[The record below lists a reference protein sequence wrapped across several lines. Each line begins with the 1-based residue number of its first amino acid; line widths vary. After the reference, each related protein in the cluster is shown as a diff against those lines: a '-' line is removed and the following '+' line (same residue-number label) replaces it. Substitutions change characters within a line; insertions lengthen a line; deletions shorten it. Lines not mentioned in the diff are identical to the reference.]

1 MRLSPSVL
9 LLSLMLTLAACQE
22 PGMSPAPPPLPTP
35 VDPVDPV
42 DPTDPSG
49 PARVVG
55 TVSLEG
61 ATNAA
66 GVQVSLTGTELR
78 ATTNAAGAF
87 VLEKV
92 PAGTYE
98 LTAARTGYTQ
108 ARQSLSVDADD
119 SVEVSLALLRARG
132 RVSGVLTLEGSTDGS
147 GVTVTLEGAN
157 QTATTDAQG
166 RFALEGVPT
175 GSYVLKASRTGYAT
189 VSQPV
194 EVTEGNDTLLTLL
207 LGRYRGRIE
216 GQVRLSDSAP
226 ALGVAVA
233 LEGTDTATTTDSQG
247 RFALEGVVTGTYSL
261 VASKEGYTA
270 VRQSVEVKATGSSS
284 VTLSLTR
291 HRGTLQGQVT
301 LDGATQAPGVT
312 VMLEG
317 TSAVTTSTSQ
327 GRFTLGGVPTGT
339 YVLVATKTGY
349 TTVRQS
355 VEVTQDA
362 TTTVTLPLILSRGD
376 LVGQVL
382 LEGGVSPSGIALQLE
397 GTATS
402 TATDAEGRF
411 TLPGVPTGSYA
422 LLATKADYT
431 TTRQAVEVKEAAS
444 TSVTLTL
451 ARSRG
456 RVEGVALLDDAQ
468 DPAGTQVS
476 LRGLTGVT
484 TTDAQGRFVLEGV
497 PTGSY
502 LVDTVRAGYTSPQ
515 PLVQVQA
522 DATASVSMTLER
534 RYGSIQ
540 GRVTLE
546 GRTNHS
552 GVRIDLVGRTDSV
565 TTNASGSFQFTRLPP
580 GDYSLQATLSPYETV
595 NVSVSV
601 ALDDSRSTNIT
612 MSLLRGDVTGT
623 VLLEEVAAGSLD
635 GTEVTL
641 TGTSLRATTQAD
653 GTFTLAGVPVGTYEV
668 RASRSTHAEQRASVT
683 VVAKQSVS
691 VSLQLSRLRGQVVGQ
706 VVLSDGGELSGITV
720 FQSGL
725 ATPITPDAQ
734 GHFALVGLPTG
745 GYVLKALKE
754 GYAKAEQSVTVSA
767 NATTNVSLQLTRLP
781 PPTFTSIPSLA
792 VQGGWVTLTGTN
804 LGDAPGSSQV
814 TVNGSAPAQVISW
827 SQTGVVVRMPYEVPP
842 GIHPV
847 VFKTGVPQQTL
858 TAQVRV
864 VAQKTLAIG
873 DSWGLG
879 ILPDA
884 TVQHLADS
892 SVWSNAPASL
902 KQGIVSIAAEDD
914 YGMVLKE
921 NGTVDWWG
929 YNTDHVGD
937 PPRGLS
943 GVVAITTGYGFAVA
957 LKNDGTLVSWGSVD
971 SPASKAPPGVTDVIA
986 ISGGRTHA
994 LALRADGT
1002 VVAWGNNSHGAATV
1016 PQGLTDVVEVSAGTV
1031 SSVARKVDGSLV
1043 TWGTHSPERPL
1054 PQGLTG
1060 VRTVA
1065 LSRRDNHGLAVLS
1078 DESVIAWGES
1088 STNLNGSRNGLP
1100 PPVQTQVVALAM
1112 GSDHANAVLHQDGTL
1127 TLWGG
1132 YSDDMNTLPPGKVLR
1147 VPAR

>member
-9 LLSLMLTLAACQE
+9 LLGLMLTLAACQE
-22 PGMSPAPPPLPTP
+22 PGVSPAPPPLPTP
-35 VDPVDPV
+35 VDPT
-42 DPTDPSG
+42 DPTDPSDL
-49 PARVVG
+49 ARVVG
-55 TVSLEG
+55 TVSLEST
-61 ATNAA
+61 TNAA
-66 GVQVSLTGTELR
+66 GVQVSLTGTDLR

-92 PAGTYE
+92 PAGTHE
-98 LTAARTGYTQ
+98 LTATRTGYTQ
-108 ARQSLSVDADD
+108 ARQSLSVAADD

-132 RVSGVLTLEGSTDGS
+132 RVSGVLTLEGATEVA

-157 QTATTDAQG
+157 LTATPDAQG

-189 VSQPV
+189 VSQSV

-226 ALGVAVA
+226 SQGITVA
-233 LEGTDTATTTDSQG
+233 LEGTDTATTTDGQG
-247 RFALEGVVTGTYSL
+247 RFALESVPTGTYSL

-270 VRQSVEVKATGSSS
+270 VRQSLEVKATGSSS

-291 HRGTLQGQVT
+291 HRGNLQGQVT

-339 YVLVATKTGY
+339 YVLVATKAGY

-362 TTTVTLPLILSRGD
+362 TTTVTLPLVLSRGD

-382 LEGGVSPSGIALQLE
+382 LEGGVSPAGIALQLE

-402 TATDAEGRF
+402 TTTNAEGRF
-411 TLPGVPTGSYA
+411 TLPGVLSGSYV
-422 LLATKADYT
+422 LVATKTGYT
-431 TTRQAVEVKEAAS
+431 TARQTVEVKEAAS

-484 TTDAQGRFVLEGV
+484 TTTDAQGRFVLEGV

-515 PLVQVQA
+515 PLVLVQA

-565 TTNASGSFQFTRLPP
+565 TTNASGSFQLTRLPP

-595 NVSVSV
+595 NVSVKV
-601 ALDDSRSTNIT
+601 ALDDSRNTNFT

-623 VLLEEVAAGSLD
+623 VLLEEFAAGSLD

-641 TGTSLRATTQAD
+641 TGTSLRTTTQAD
-653 GTFTLAGVPVGTYEV
+653 GTFTLTGVPVGTYEV
-668 RASRSTHAEQRASVT
+668 RASRSTHAEQRVSVT

-691 VSLQLSRLRGQVVGQ
+691 VSLQLPRLRGQVDGQ

-745 GYVLKALKE
+745 SYVLKALKE

-804 LGDAPGSSQV
+804 LGDEPGSSQV
-814 TVNGSAPAQVISW
+814 TVGGSAPAQVISW
-827 SQTGVVVRMPYEVPP
+827 SQTRVIVRMPYEVPP
-842 GIHPV
+842 GVRQV

-864 VAQKTLAIG
+864 VAQKTLALG

-879 ILPDA
+879 VLPDA
-884 TVQHLADS
+884 TVQHLADTS
-892 SVWSNAPASL
+892 SWSGSPASL
-902 KQGIVSIAAEDD
+902 NQGVVSVAAERH
-914 YGMVLKE
+914 YGLVLKE
-921 NGTVDWWG
+921 DGTVAWWG

-957 LKNDGTLVSWGSVD
+957 LKNDGTLATWGSVD
-971 SPASKAPPGVTDVIA
+971 SPASTAPPGVTDVIA
-986 ISGGRTHA
+986 ISAGRTHA

-1043 TWGTHSPERPL
+1043 TWGTLSPERPL

-1065 LSRRDNHGLAVLS
+1065 LSRDSNYGLAVLS

-1088 STNLNGSRNGLP
+1088 TTNVSGSRNGLP

-1112 GSDHANAVLHQDGTL
+1112 GSGLPNAVLHQDGTL
-1127 TLWGG
+1127 TIWGI
-1132 YSDDMNTLPPGKVLR
+1132 YSGDMNTLPPGKVLR